1 MLAVIMLPMLAINS
15 SELAD
20 SILSSPIFPIMFFGG
35 MLLTGLLSLVCGVL
49 LALRVV
55 RPSFLTGWSAAGD
68 LCMAALIAFLWLQPL
83 IVHRSRDGSLP
94 TATGR
99 WLALV
104 ALCLFVASLILQGRG
119 FFKHRKA
126 RHAG

>member
-1 MLAVIMLPMLAINS
+1 MLPMGAINS

-20 SILSSPIFPIMFFGG
+20 SILSSSIFPIMFFGG
-35 MLLTGLLSLVCGVL
+35 MVLVGLLSLVCGVL

-55 RPSFLTGWSAAGD
+55 RPGFLTGWSAAGD
-68 LCMAALIAFLWLQPL
+68 LCMAALIASLWLQPL
-83 IVHRSRDGSLP
+83 IVHRIREASLP
-94 TATGR
+94 NATFR
-99 WLALV
+99 WLAVIPLCLLV
-104 ALCLFVASLILQGRG
+104 AFLVLQGRG